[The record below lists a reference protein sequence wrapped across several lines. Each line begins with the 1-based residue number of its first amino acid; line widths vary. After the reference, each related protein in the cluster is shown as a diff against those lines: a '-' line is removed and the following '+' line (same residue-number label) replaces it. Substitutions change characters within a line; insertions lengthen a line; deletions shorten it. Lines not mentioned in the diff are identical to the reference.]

1 MSRRSVGILAAAG
14 ALAASVAIS
23 GPASAEVAHRTCPKG
38 AFCAY
43 SGDWETGRVLLATQ
57 GNWSGT
63 IYNVQ
68 STFNNGYRDPGADH
82 VQLGYEASGISY
94 SICIHYAPGG
104 GQYEHHWNNIT
115 VKSVR
120 WRGEC

>member
-1 MSRRSVGILAAAG
+1 MGEAAGRTARDRRSRSPRCSVRHGTASGGTVMSRRSVGILAAAG

-23 GPASAEVAHRTCPKG
+23 VPASAEVAHRTCPKG

-82 VQLGYEASGISY
+82 V
-94 SICIHYAPGG
+94 
-104 GQYEHHWNNIT
+104 
-115 VKSVR
+115 
-120 WRGEC
+120 

>member
-1 MSRRSVGILAAAG
+1 M
-14 ALAASVAIS
+14 
-23 GPASAEVAHRTCPKG
+23 
-38 AFCAY
+38 
-43 SGDWETGRVLLATQ
+43 LLATQ

-68 STFNNGYRDPGADH
+68 STFNNGYPDPGADH
-82 VQLGYEASGISY
+82 VQLEYEASGVKY
-94 SICIHYAPGG
+94 SICIHYAPGS

-115 VKSVR
+115 IKSVR